1 MYKDEIAK
9 QCESMSDEELLAAL
23 TVDKQEYSADFHKAA
38 EIELRNRNVQL
49 SKIKNTVRVKI
60 NDQNEETV
68 TIEMALAK
76 LNQDI
81 SLFDVLSFTNC
92 LNETLIF
99 QKESHCWVGHYLYK
113 NKYEASF
120 FIESPQTPE
129 EILSLFLNLQD
140 WNAKVEKEFQL
151 LDLVVLVSS
160 DSDDYIESVSNLLAK
175 LKIPSIVKNVNLTRI
190 HLRPSWPQIYDENST
205 KILVPRDYLG
215 SAQKALTEMEHRI
228 DNLHKQASELA
239 QSGDIQRELSILS
252 QLAKL
257 VPNDETVLFNRG
269 VILFELGRYKEAADS
284 FIASLANNHNYVEL
298 FEDSIQYLK
307 QIAEKLPEDVGI
319 LHNLATFSKSKGEDN
334 KTVEQYY
341 RKILLIKPTDA
352 LAHLNLGY
360 LYYEQDD
367 DISAYHHF
375 MEYLELEPESDE
387 RARIESIIKQIR

>member
-9 QCESMSDEELLAAL
+9 QCESMSDEELVAAL
-23 TVDKQEYSADFHKAA
+23 TVDKQEYSLDFREVP

-60 NDQNEETV
+60 NDQNEETI
-68 TIEMALAK
+68 TIEEALTK
-76 LNQDI
+76 LNQDV

-92 LNETLIF
+92 LDETLIF

-120 FIESPQTPE
+120 FIESPQTSE

-151 LDLVVLVSS
+151 SDLVVLVDS

-175 LKIPSIVKNVNLTRI
+175 LRIPSIVKNVNLIRI
-190 HLRPSWPQIYDENST
+190 HLRPSWLQMYDENPT
-205 KILVPRDYLG
+205 KILVPKDYLS
-215 SAQKALTEMEHRI
+215 SAQKALTEMEHKI

-239 QSGDIQRELSILS
+239 QSGDIQGELSVLS
-252 QLAKL
+252 QLAEL
-257 VPNDETVLFNRG
+257 VPNDEAVLFHKG
-269 VILFELGRYKEAADS
+269 AILFELGRYKEAADS
-284 FIASLANNHNYVEL
+284 FIVSLANNHNYEEL
-298 FEDSIQYLK
+298 FADSVQYLR
-307 QIAEKLPEDVGI
+307 QIAEKLPEDVDI
-319 LHNLATFSKSKGEDN
+319 LHNLATFAKSKGEDN
-334 KTVEQYY
+334 RTLEQYY
-341 RKILLIKPTDA
+341 KKILSVKPTDA

-360 LYYEQDD
+360 LYYEEND

-375 MEYLELEPESDE
+375 MEYLELEPGSDE